1 MYAFLTAKRV
11 CRDSAY
17 FFAHASRKQ
26 FDDYEIIVIE
36 VDLAIVTNG
45 GQVQAA

>member
-1 MYAFLTAKRV
+1 MFVAIILFFLV
-11 CRDSAY
+11 Y
-17 FFAHASRKQ
+17 VSRKQ

-45 GQVQAA
+45 DQVQAA